1 MKLIMSVEPIR
12 NPLTGIGRYT
22 LELLKHL
29 QRNPA
34 IEEIRYFSDGR
45 VAPQIPDPIWR
56 TSRGMHPVAKALK
69 GFVARQ
75 HLPRRLYR
83 YGADSRNRRQ
93 LEAFTDWVYHGP
105 NFYVPPVPGPAVA
118 TFHDLSVLT
127 MPDFH
132 PIERV
137 RFMTEEIAVALKRV
151 SMIITDSEFVRG
163 EVMRLFSWPADRVR
177 TVHLAAGAAFHPRHP
192 HELAPALERH
202 GLKAGGFC
210 LYAGTIEPRKNLVR
224 LLTAY
229 EQLQPRLREKYPL
242 VLVGLNGWRNQDIL
256 ARIRS
261 AEQRGWARYLG
272 YIDDAQLPLLF
283 AGARLFVY
291 PSLHEGFGLPVLEAM
306 ASGTPVV
313 CSNSSSL
320 PEVAG
325 KAAAMVEPE
334 DVDALAHQITRGLE
348 CAEWRAGAATAGL
361 GQATRFSWNR
371 CAAETAKIYF
381 NALGWRDLA

>member
-1 MKLIMSVEPIR
+1 MKLIVSVEPIR

-34 IEEIRYFSDGR
+34 IEEIRYFSDGH
-45 VAPQIPDPIWR
+45 VAPQIPDPARR
-56 TSRGMHPVAKALK
+56 TSGRAHTVTHAAKCFL
-69 GFVARQ
+69 ARQ
-75 HLPRRLYR
+75 HLSRRLYR
-83 YGADSRNRRQ
+83 YGADSRNRRE
-93 LEAFTDWVYHGP
+93 LEAFGDWVYHGP

-132 PIERV
+132 PVERV
-137 RFMTEEIAVALKRV
+137 RFMSEEIAAALRRV
-151 SMIITDSEFVRG
+151 SMIITDSDFVRG
-163 EVMRLFSWPADRVR
+163 EVMKLFSWPADRVR
-177 TVHLAAGAAFHPRHP
+177 TVHLAASAAFHPRHP
-192 HELAPALERH
+192 HELAPTLEHH
-202 GLKAGGFC
+202 GLQIGGFC
-210 LYAGTIEPRKNLVR
+210 LYAGTIEPRKNLIR

-229 EQLQPRLREKYPL
+229 EQLEPKLREKFPL
-242 VLVGLNGWRNQDIL
+242 VLAGLNGWRNHEIL

-261 AEQRGWARYLG
+261 AEQRGWAKYLG
-272 YIDDAQLPLLF
+272 YVDDAELPMLF

-325 KAAAMVEPE
+325 RAAAMVEPE
-334 DVDALAHQITRGLE
+334 DVDALTRQIARGLE
-348 CAEWRAGAATAGL
+348 CTEWRTSAAAAGIR
-361 GQATRFSWNR
+361 QATRFSWNR
-371 CAAETAKIYF
+371 CAAETANVYF
-381 NALGWRDLA
+381 SALRWRDLA